1 MHEDMTTGE
10 PMASMHSNASDPM
23 GDILWTIREDNATT
37 HYSGPDGYLQYC
49 GLAGGDYQLIEREA
63 PSGYK
68 LMTEPHYF
76 TLSNTQSGKINGAA
90 TSDDITVANYRDEK
104 PQINDTPTHAG
115 GILPYTATALGGLLT
130 LLGLAGLIALIKKRR
145 AQNND

>member
-1 MHEDMTTGE
+1 M
-10 PMASMHSNASDPM
+10 
-23 GDILWTIREDNATT
+23 
-37 HYSGPDGYLQYC
+37 
-49 GLAGGDYQLIEREA
+49 IEREA